1 MSFLSIYLISGN
13 IAQYREGH
21 LNLKET
27 MPKIDN
33 YYEIREKDLNWAPI
47 KLTEIGEHSNKI
59 QVLKNNE
66 QIEVKNINF
75 REISISKIHL
85 ERIGFANNSFNNIF
99 VFPIYMIF
107 GEELMNLTSAYFGH
121 IIFHKDELV
130 SVQNKFNSVR
140 LEIYETY
147 KTNPEIIF
155 DKENVIK
162 DKFNSI
168 FSVNQLF
175 EKLEEYN
182 IIIENKNEIL
192 IG

>member
-1 MSFLSIYLISGN
+1 
-13 IAQYREGH
+13 
-21 LNLKET
+21 

-47 KLTEIGEHSNKI
+47 KLIEIGEHSNKI

-66 QIEVKNINF
+66 QIEVRNMNF

-147 KTNPEIIF
+147 KINPEIIF

-162 DKFNSI
+162 DKFKSI

-175 EKLEEYN
+175 ERLEEYN
-182 IIIENKNEIL
+182 INIENKNEIL